1 MIEKDAK
8 VLFEDNNR
16 KIMKVIHSDGSRSYK
31 IKEMQKNCFY
41 CNSKVHRHSGK
52 LYMNELIPKLQ
63 LPKFFCHSFYIS
75 LMKMVKLIKTGDK

>member
-31 IKEMQKNCFY
+31 VKEMQKNCFY
-41 CNSKVHRHSGK
+41 CNS
-52 LYMNELIPKLQ
+52 
-63 LPKFFCHSFYIS
+63 CYIS